1 MEVFY
6 KLILAIPLS
15 TKKDAQREN
24 CKLSFIWGKNEDCTP
39 GQSTSHSSEKL
50 FQRGSRGR
58 SIYMILVKGEF
69 SAIKHLF
76 YKTFSAS
83 HEELMS
89 SWRDLVLFWIWGD
102 VKIGIM
108 KSVSENMKSVL
119 VTQSCL
125 NSCATL

>member
-50 FQRGSRGR
+50 FCRGPAPADPGYSKERR
-58 SIYMILVKGEF
+58 LGE
-69 SAIKHLF
+69 
-76 YKTFSAS
+76 
-83 HEELMS
+83 
-89 SWRDLVLFWIWGD
+89 GQ
-102 VKIGIM
+102 GI
-108 KSVSENMKSVL
+108 
-119 VTQSCL
+119 T
-125 NSCATL
+125 A